1 MIVSMFKMKNIG
13 IIGGGFS
20 GTMTAVQLIQQSTN
34 PLSITV
40 FETRD
45 TLNRGIAYNPGSGK
59 LLLNV
64 IASKMSAFPDKPDH
78 FLDWV
83 MERKGFAGKDKSLV
97 ANSFLPRSIYGDYLE
112 AVWQDALAEAREK
125 NVSVRVMENRV
136 TDLDLSEATILLKPD
151 TGEPLSFS
159 QVVIARGNELPRNPS
174 IDNTDFFKSNLYFQ
188 NPWQPAAVKGTPG
201 DLPVLIIGNGLTM
214 VDTVLSLREE
224 GFGGLVISISPN
236 GFNILPHRHN
246 GMKYTGLV
254 EELSEQTSLAEL
266 VRLVN
271 KHVKA
276 VREFGVSAEP
286 VIDSLR
292 PHTQQ
297 IWKRLTDREREMFM
311 SRLRHLWGVA
321 RHRLPTHVHDK
332 IQQQRI
338 NGTLEIKS
346 GKIMDLR
353 ESDGAVAVAYRD
365 KKTNR
370 EEQIRVSR
378 VINCTWPETDIVQS
392 SSLLMRNCLSKGILV
407 QDKLK
412 LGIRAETDTFR
423 VIDAAGQAHARLHT
437 LGSNL
442 KGELWESTA
451 VNELR
456 SQAERLAKALL
467 SASTTSPS

>member
-1 MIVSMFKMKNIG
+1 MKNIG

-40 FETRD
+40 FEARD
-45 TLNRGIAYNPGSGK
+45 TLNRGIAYNPGSDK

-83 MERKGFAGKDKSLV
+83 MARKGFAGKDRSLV
-97 ANSFLPRSIYGDYLE
+97 ANSFLPRSLYGDYLE

-125 NVSVRVMENRV
+125 NVSVQVMENRV

-174 IDNTDFFKSNLYFQ
+174 IDNNDFFKSSLYFQ

-266 VRLVN
+266 VHLVN

-353 ESDGAVAVAYRD
+353 ESNGAVAVAYRD

-378 VINCTWPETDIVQS
+378 VINCTGPETDIAQS

-423 VIDAAGQAHARLHT
+423 VIDAARQAHARLHT